1 MYNIKLTEYVPE
13 PNESAIVFAAAFVSP
28 SSFAERSVSSE
39 SITFLSRNS
48 VIKSSMRMILDVWFF
63 LFKVQKRF
71 GGIRGFIE
79 KD

>member
-1 MYNIKLTEYVPE
+1 M
-13 PNESAIVFAAAFVSP
+13 
-28 SSFAERSVSSE
+28 SSE

-63 LFKVQKRF
+63 LFKVQKRI

>member
-1 MYNIKLTEYVPE
+1 
-13 PNESAIVFAAAFVSP
+13 
-28 SSFAERSVSSE
+28 
-39 SITFLSRNS
+39 
-48 VIKSSMRMILDVWFF
+48 MRMILDVWFF